1 MGLSA
6 AARRPSSVRTRPP
19 SPLPQGVRRTR
30 LEAELDRGRPASL
43 TLVSAGPGFG
53 KTVAVAAW
61 VELGRVEH
69 PFAWLGLDQTDDSP
83 HAFWSDVL
91 AAIRDSGEV
100 PAGSGLND
108 IIPASVFGSR
118 EVDNLLVG
126 LADLRRPLVLILDDF
141 HLITNPDVLD
151 SVGLFLARLPA
162 QLRLVLVTRADPVL
176 PLHRLRIAGQLVEI
190 RSRDLTFTPARG
202 ERTVRP
208 GGPRPAGRPGGDAA
222 GPHPGMGGRAAAG
235 GDVAGSGR
243 CGRGGRPRHRQRPG
257 DRRVPDR

>member
-1 MGLSA
+1 M
-6 AARRPSSVRTRPP
+6 
-19 SPLPQGVRRTR
+19 
-30 LEAELDRGRPASL
+30 
-43 TLVSAGPGFG
+43 
-53 KTVAVAAW
+53 
-61 VELGRVEH
+61 ELGRVEH

-141 HLITNPDVLD
+141 HLITNPDVLG

-190 RSRDLTFTPARG
+190 RSRDLTFTQREASELFALEGLDLRDDQVATLLARTQG
-202 ERTVRP
+202 W
-208 GGPRPAGRPGGDAA
+208 AA
-222 GPHPGMGGRAAAG
+222 GLRLAAMSLDRA
-235 GDVAGSGR
+235 DV
-243 CGRGGRPRHRQRPG
+243 GRGGRPRHRQRPG